1 MKSSDQFAYTTG
13 ADEKSRMCVMLLCLF
28 ESIKGITAECLMS
41 QGSETDLSL
50 MQVYSWGSI
59 SEEEKRFS
67 IRAQINYRKT
77 FRTTDSGTSKK
88 TC

>member
-1 MKSSDQFAYTTG
+1 
-13 ADEKSRMCVMLLCLF
+13 
-28 ESIKGITAECLMS
+28 MS

-59 SEEEKRFS
+59 REEEKRFS

-77 FRTTDSGTSKK
+77 FRTIDSGTSKK

>member
-1 MKSSDQFAYTTG
+1 
-13 ADEKSRMCVMLLCLF
+13 MLFCLF

-59 SEEEKRFS
+59 SEEQKSFS
-67 IRAQINYRKT
+67 ICVQINYRKT
-77 FRTTDSGTSKK
+77 FRTIDSGTSQK